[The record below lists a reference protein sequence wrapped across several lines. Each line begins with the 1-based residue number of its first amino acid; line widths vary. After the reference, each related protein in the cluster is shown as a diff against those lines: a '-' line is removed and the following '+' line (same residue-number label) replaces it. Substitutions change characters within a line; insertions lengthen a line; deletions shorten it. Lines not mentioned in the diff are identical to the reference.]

1 MQQYDPKAY
10 GQALSTALEALGAA
24 VEERDRAI
32 QVMVARRDAEQ
43 VMAALETAAD
53 APAKVDAGL
62 AALATGV
69 APDDYHTMAMCFLL
83 AMQALLAQWPAEVA
97 SYSHGALGHAHD
109 AALKS
114 GEAKRATMAFVQWWG
129 KFQGV
134 MQRMERDVPDLAR
147 SLRLTAAARRV
158 IDKADWVRTF
168 PA

>member
-1 MQQYDPKAY
+1 MRQYDAKAY
-10 GQALSTALEALGAA
+10 GQALSTALGASGAA

-32 QVMVARRDAEQ
+32 QVMVERRDAEQ

-53 APAKVDAGL
+53 APATVDDGL

-69 APDDYHTMAMCFLL
+69 APDDYTTIAMCFLL

-109 AALKS
+109 AALRS
-114 GEAKRATMAFVQWWG
+114 GEAQHATMAFLQWWG

-134 MQRMERDVPDLAR
+134 MLRMERDVPDLAR